1 VPKRR
6 SKIHFYVKNANQIE
20 QVARETLRIEVETL
34 RALEESIGDA
44 FVASVNAIFNSNG
57 RLVVTGVGKTAI
69 VAKKIV
75 ATMNSTGTPSLFLHA
90 ADAIHGDIGM
100 VQEKDVVLCLS
111 KSGETA
117 EIKVLAMLVR
127 QLNNPLIAM
136 VSKADCTL
144 GRLADHVLLTP
155 IVREADPND
164 LAPTASTTAQMA
176 LGDAIA
182 SALLTLKGFTHQDF
196 AKYHPGG
203 SLGKQLY
210 LRVRDLAAHNEAP
223 AVARSAPLRE
233 VLLEMSSKR
242 LGATAVVD
250 TSTGNLLGI
259 ITDGDLR
266 RMLGKTKNLDL
277 ITAAEIMTESPK
289 AIQED
294 ALAVKALDVLR
305 THNISQLIV
314 TNAAGQ
320 YVGFLHL
327 HDLIREGIV

>member
-1 VPKRR
+1 M
-6 SKIHFYVKNANQIE
+6 
-20 QVARETLRIEVETL
+20 RIEVETL
-34 RALEESIGDA
+34 RALEGSIGA
-44 FVASVNAIFNSNG
+44 SFVASVRAIFNCGG

-100 VQEKDVVLCLS
+100 VQEQDVVLCLS

-127 QLNNPLIAM
+127 QLGNPLIAM

-155 IVREADPND
+155 IIREADPND

-176 LGDAIA
+176 LGDAMA
-182 SALLTLKGFTHQDF
+182 SALLTLKGFTHRDF

-210 LRVRDLAAHNEAP
+210 LRVRDLATHNAAP
-223 AVARSAPLRE
+223 AVGPAAPLRD

-242 LGATAVVD
+242 LGATAVLD
-250 TSTGNLLGI
+250 PRNKELLGI
-259 ITDGDLR
+259 VTDGDLR
-266 RMLGKTKNLDL
+266 RMLSKSRNLEE
-277 ITAAEIMTESPK
+277 ITATDIMTVGPK
-289 AIQED
+289 TIRED

-314 TNAAGQ
+314 MDEADQ

>member
-1 VPKRR
+1 M
-6 SKIHFYVKNANQIE
+6 KNANQIE

-34 RALEESIGDA
+34 RALNESIGEA
-44 FVASVNAIFNSNG
+44 FVASVNTILDGKG

-100 VQEKDVVLCLS
+100 VQEQDVVLCLS

-117 EIKVLAMLVR
+117 EIKLLAMLVR
-127 QLNNPLIAM
+127 QLGNPLIAM
-136 VSKADCTL
+136 VSKADCSL
-144 GRLADHVLLTP
+144 GRLANYVLLTP

-176 LGDAIA
+176 LGDAMA
-182 SALLTLKGFTHQDF
+182 TALLALRGFTHRDF
-196 AKYHPGG
+196 ARYHPGG

-210 LRVRDLAAHNEAP
+210 LRVQDLAAHNAAP
-223 AVARSAPLRE
+223 AVGPEAPLPD
-233 VLLEMSSKR
+233 VLLEISSKR
-242 LGATAVVD
+242 LGATAVLA
-250 TSTGNLLGI
+250 SHSRALLGI

-266 RMLGKTKNLDL
+266 RMLSKAQDL
-277 ITAAEIMTESPK
+277 NGITATEIMTKQPK
-289 AIQED
+289 TIRND
-294 ALAVKALDVLR
+294 ALAVRALDVLR

-314 TNAAGQ
+314 TDEGGQ